1 MPRVTPR
8 YRWVLLLDVSA
19 IIVFIIL
26 GIFAPLQLVWFVF
39 AALWAAVA
47 VRRAILEVRRK
58 RLDR

>member
-1 MPRVTPR
+1 
-8 YRWVLLLDVSA
+8 VLLLDVSA